1 MTDPQS
7 QYDPG
12 FIAFGGGSATSIL
25 HPVVLVGTIVVVV
38 LMFGLRRKYVIVPL
52 LLGILLT
59 PAGQNW
65 NVGVH
70 FYVYR
75 ILVLVGWARLGMSKP
90 ESGKRL
96 AGGFIT
102 LDRVFLVWAVY
113 RLLAEALQFLQ
124 VGAVIYQ
131 ASLFLDSV
139 GGYFLFR
146 SLTRDDKD
154 VQRVVTAFA
163 VVAVVSSVVMVRELT
178 TGQNMM
184 GLLGG
189 IRPISDV
196 RNGRIRAEGVF
207 QHPILAGSFGATVF
221 PLFLWLWKRGTGKLV
236 AMVGA
241 LSSTVMVFASASSTS
256 IAAWLGIFV
265 AVCLWPLRKKM
276 RIIRW
281 GTVVALLGLAMVM
294 KAPIWYV
301 LARIDFAGGSSG
313 WERAFLIDTFVRH
326 VGDWWLIGT
335 HSNPNW
341 GWDMWDQC
349 NQFVSEGEAGGL
361 LAFAC
366 FIAMIVICF
375 SKVGIARKVV
385 EGNGRQEWLFWLLGT
400 AMFSQVLAYMGV
412 DYFDQSRFV
421 WYALLAIIPA
431 ATTVKARIT
440 PKRNVNPNLASSISW
455 RETAR
460 GDSVSM

>member
-1 MTDPQS
+1 
-7 QYDPG
+7 
-12 FIAFGGGSATSIL
+12 
-25 HPVVLVGTIVVVV
+25 
-38 LMFGLRRKYVIVPL
+38 
-52 LLGILLT
+52 
-59 PAGQNW
+59 
-65 NVGVH
+65 
-70 FYVYR
+70 
-75 ILVLVGWARLGMSKP
+75 
-90 ESGKRL
+90 
-96 AGGFIT
+96 
-102 LDRVFLVWAVY
+102 
-113 RLLAEALQFLQ
+113 
-124 VGAVIYQ
+124 
-131 ASLFLDSV
+131 
-139 GGYFLFR
+139 
-146 SLTRDDKD
+146 
-154 VQRVVTAFA
+154 
-163 VVAVVSSVVMVRELT
+163 
-178 TGQNMM
+178 
-184 GLLGG
+184 
-189 IRPISDV
+189 
-196 RNGRIRAEGVF
+196 
-207 QHPILAGSFGATVF
+207 
-221 PLFLWLWKRGTGKLV
+221 
-236 AMVGA
+236 
-241 LSSTVMVFASASSTS
+241 
-256 IAAWLGIFV
+256 
-265 AVCLWPLRKKM
+265 
-276 RIIRW
+276 
-281 GTVVALLGLAMVM
+281 M